1 MHEMGIASSI
11 LDGVRAESER
21 RNGVRVA
28 RVGVRV
34 GELAAVDPDSL
45 RFCFEVLVSGT
56 PLDPLALELEVSPRR
71 GRCAACGHEFA
82 ASDALAP
89 CPACGSAECVFAGG
103 DELEFTFMEI
113 EEP

>member
-1 MHEMGIASSI
+1 MHEMGIANSI

-21 RNGVRVA
+21 RNGVKVV

-34 GELAAVDPDSL
+34 GELAAVEPESL

-56 PLDPLALELEVSPRR
+56 PLDPLALDLEVSPRR
-71 GRCAACGHEFA
+71 SRCADCGRVFTA
-82 ASDALAP
+82 PDALAP
-89 CPACGSAECVFAGG
+89 CPACGSAKCAFAGG